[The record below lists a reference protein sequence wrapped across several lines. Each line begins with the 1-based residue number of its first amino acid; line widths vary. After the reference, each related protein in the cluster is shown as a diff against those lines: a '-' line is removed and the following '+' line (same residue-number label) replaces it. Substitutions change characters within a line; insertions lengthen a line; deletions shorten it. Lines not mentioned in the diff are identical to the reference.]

1 MSANKDL
8 VIRAEYQIYRDRFAL
23 HAWQDKPNGL
33 RGVLVDCIMENRTS
47 DTACPEPSLFLDRGG
62 AQQLMDDLWRA
73 GIRPSDRKE
82 LPGETQAL
90 REHVSD
96 LRKITFKLL
105 KVEAA

>member
-1 MSANKDL
+1 MSAKKHL
-8 VIRAEYQIYRDRFAL
+8 VIRAEYQLYSDRFAL
-23 HAWQDKPNGL
+23 HAWQDMPSGE
-33 RGVLVDCIMENRTS
+33 RAVLVNATMEIRPGEQ
-47 DTACPEPSLFLDRGG
+47 ACPEPALLLDRGG